1 MMKLCVAALA
11 TLSLS
16 KVLAPGNFY
25 KECFVIALAMT

>member
-16 KVLAPGNFY
+16 KVLAPGNFC
-25 KECFVIALAMT
+25 KECFLITLATT

>member
-16 KVLAPGNFY
+16 KVLALGNFC
-25 KECFVIALAMT
+25 KECFLIAVATT